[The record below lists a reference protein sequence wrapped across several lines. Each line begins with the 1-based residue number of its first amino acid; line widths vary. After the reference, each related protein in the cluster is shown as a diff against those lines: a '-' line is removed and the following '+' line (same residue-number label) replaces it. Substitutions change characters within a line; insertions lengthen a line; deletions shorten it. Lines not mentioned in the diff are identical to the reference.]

1 MVQKT
6 PSRQANSNL
15 QEILSSLKT
24 VGLFATGQS
33 EQTVKHISN
42 NQRDVVGTDSI
53 HFDYHTQFLN
63 IDGFYDE
70 VKINKNYVRIVTK
83 KVYRYDKMWENGCQS
98 TSAALEKIDLKIL
111 CDYDKIKFQIK

>member
-15 QEILSSLKT
+15 QEILCCLKT
-24 VGLFATGQS
+24 AGLFATGQS
-33 EQTVKHISN
+33 KQTVKHISN
-42 NQRDVVGTDSI
+42 NQRDVVGTDNI
-53 HFDYHTQFLN
+53 LFDYYTQFLN

-70 VKINKNYVRIVTK
+70 VKINKKYVRIVTK

-98 TSAALEKIDLKIL
+98 TSASLEKIALKIL
-111 CDYDKIKFQIK
+111 YDYDKIKSQIK